1 MQDSNIGKFSLMKE
15 WIQEIGESKN
25 LPQSVIENVEGKMF
39 MLGSCQLGMP
49 TKGANTDVCCTKIYW
64 LK

>member
-49 TKGANTDVCCTKIYW
+49 TKWCQY
-64 LK
+64 